1 LPGHRWGSLRWPSGA
16 QVSRGMTPSEH
27 IVNVALRMKLRV
39 EGERQA
45 VERETAALRKCKAAY
60 DDAKERLEEAQA
72 EYTAMVNL
80 MRNSDDPD
88 LLMAY
93 MAKL

>member
-1 LPGHRWGSLRWPSGA
+1 
-16 QVSRGMTPSEH
+16 MTPSEH

-45 VERETAALRKCKAAY
+45 VERETATLRKCKAVY
-60 DDAKERLEEAQA
+60 DDAKERLEDAEA

-88 LLMAY
+88 LLLAY